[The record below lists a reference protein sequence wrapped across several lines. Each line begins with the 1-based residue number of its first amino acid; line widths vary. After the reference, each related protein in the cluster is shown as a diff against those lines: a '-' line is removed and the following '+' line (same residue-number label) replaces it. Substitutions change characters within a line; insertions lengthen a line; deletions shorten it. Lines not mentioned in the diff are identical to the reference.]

1 MKVIA
6 WTTLSGEVVQKI
18 IGVYICKK
26 YPDATAIRPSQGD
39 KGIDVRI
46 DHEDGTLTVF
56 QIKKFA
62 QTLSSGQKRQ
72 IKDSWDTLVKYI
84 KEEGKQ
90 LREWHLVMP
99 LDPTNENLTWLNEMT
114 AGAGCK
120 TVWDGLAIVEG
131 WAAEMPEV
139 AEYYLFNGQER
150 AQENFE
156 RALSIMRA
164 QSAKNTEAIK
174 TSLKD
179 ICGLLDNLDPN
190 YSYSIHV
197 FSKLDSTGVD
207 VRELL
212 ELPDVVLSEEYF
224 LPDGT
229 RIRIDVLPK
238 YQLAPAIEPITF
250 TVTLL
255 PESEDEKNQV
265 ERFNKLGVPLERIPA
280 QLKGINKAI
289 PFIEVD
295 PNQTGLV
302 YSLPHQNADPSL
314 EVCLSTGADGL
325 ILYEKMFTRGDFGM
339 RWEGHD
345 SSGIMSIVLEAHIDG
360 KWTISFKFLAEEEQR
375 PLNHEAQRVFSF
387 LNSWMLL
394 KQASLMIDGKHT
406 ASIPFD
412 EFGIDQKFIE
422 CGFEL
427 SNALAIIDS
436 ASLEEVVF
444 PKMSSLTN
452 RDVSNIKL
460 NAELIENATQE
471 LPFNEL
477 EFEYSREFCPVD
489 APCILTVIQELKT
502 EVGEKVY
509 RCGYFE
515 AVIPV
520 GAAAKKDN
528 GKTALIATEE
538 YGNTYIRRAV
548 LVQPS
553 NLDCVNQIFGRKVR
567 DVSEWLSFK
576 KNYLEQEPISTN
588 A

>member
-6 WTTLSGEVVQKI
+6 WTTLSGDVVQKI

-26 YPDATAIRPSQGD
+26 YPKATAIRPSQGD

-62 QTLSSGQKRQ
+62 QNLSSGQKRQ
-72 IKDSWDTLVKYI
+72 IKDSWNTLMKYI
-84 KEEGKQ
+84 EEEGKK

-114 AGAGCK
+114 AGAGCEV
-120 TVWDGLAIVEG
+120 VWDGLTIVEG

-156 RALSIMRA
+156 KALSIMRV
-164 QSAKNTEAIK
+164 QSAENTEAIK

-179 ICGLLDNLDPN
+179 ICSLLDSLDPN
-190 YSYSIHV
+190 YSYSIHA
-197 FSKLDSTGVD
+197 FSKHDPAGID
-207 VRELL
+207 VHELL
-212 ELPDVVLSEEYF
+212 ELPGVVLSEEYF

-238 YQLAPAIEPITF
+238 YPLAPAIEPITF

-255 PESEDEKNQV
+255 PESEDERNQV
-265 ERFNKLGVPLERIPA
+265 ERFNKLGVPLKRIPA
-280 QLKGINKAI
+280 QIKGTNKAI
-289 PFIEVD
+289 PFIEVNPD
-295 PNQTGLV
+295 QTGV
-302 YSLPHQNADPSL
+302 IYSLPHQNADPTL
-314 EVCLSTGADGL
+314 EVCLSTGANGL
-325 ILYEKMFTRGDFGM
+325 TFHERMFSRGDSGM

-345 SSGIMSIVLEAHIDG
+345 SSEIMNIALEVHVDG
-360 KWTISFKFLAEEEQR
+360 KWTVSFRFLAEEERR
-375 PLNHEAQRVFSF
+375 PLNHEAQKVFGF

-394 KQASLMIDGKHT
+394 KQASLMIGGRHT
-406 ASIPFD
+406 ANIPFD
-412 EFGIDQKFIE
+412 DFGIDQKFVE

-471 LPFNEL
+471 LPFSEL

-489 APCILTVIQELKT
+489 APCILVVIQELKT
-502 EVGEKVY
+502 EVDEKVY

-520 GAAAKKDN
+520 GAVEKKDT
-528 GKTALIATEE
+528 GKTALVATDE

-548 LVQPS
+548 FVQPS
-553 NLDCVNQIFGRKVR
+553 SLDCVNQIFARKVK
-567 DVSEWLSFK
+567 DVDEWVSFK
-576 KNYLEQEPISTN
+576 KNYLEQDPISTN

>member
-6 WTTLSGEVVQKI
+6 WTTLSGDVVQKI
-18 IGVYICKK
+18 ISVYICKK

-62 QTLSSGQKRQ
+62 QTLSSSQKRQ
-72 IKDSWDTLVKYI
+72 IKDSWDTLIKYL

-99 LDPTNENLTWLNEMT
+99 LDPTNENLTWFYEMT
-114 AGAGCK
+114 ADVGYK
-120 TVWDGLAIVEG
+120 TVWDGLTIVEG

-156 RALSIMRA
+156 KALSIMRT
-164 QSAKNTEAIK
+164 QSAENTEVIK
-174 TSLKD
+174 TSLKN
-179 ICGLLDNLDPN
+179 ICDLLDSLDPN

-197 FSKLDSTGVD
+197 FSKHDSTGVD
-207 VRELL
+207 VHELL
-212 ELPDVVLSEEYF
+212 ELPGVVLSEEYF

-238 YQLAPAIEPITF
+238 YPLASAIEPIIF
-250 TVTLL
+250 TVALL
-255 PESEDEKNQV
+255 PENEDEKNQV

-280 QLKGINKAI
+280 QLKGINKTI
-289 PFIEVD
+289 PFIEID
-295 PNQTGLV
+295 SDQTGV
-302 YSLPHQNADPSL
+302 IYSLPHQSKNPSL
-314 EVCLSTGADGL
+314 EVCLSTGANGL
-325 ILYEKMFTRGDFGM
+325 TFYEIMFSRGDSGM

-345 SSGIMSIVLEAHIDG
+345 SSGIMNIALEAHIDG

-375 PLNHEAQRVFSF
+375 PMNHEAQRVFGF

-394 KQASLMIDGKHT
+394 KQTSLMINGKHT
-406 ASIPFD
+406 ANIPFD
-412 EFGIDQKFIE
+412 EFEIDQKFVD

-460 NAELIENATQE
+460 NAELIENAIQE
-471 LPFNEL
+471 LPFSEL
-477 EFEYSREFCPVD
+477 EFEYSREFCPVA
-489 APCILTVIQELKT
+489 APCILVIVQELKT
-502 EVGEKVY
+502 KVNEKVY

-520 GAAAKKDN
+520 GAVEKKDT
-528 GKTALIATEE
+528 GKTALIATKE
-538 YGNTYIRRAV
+538 YGDMYIRRSV

-553 NLDCVNQIFGRKVR
+553 SLDRVNQIFARKVR
-567 DVSEWLSFK
+567 DVDEWLDFK
-576 KNYLEQEPISTN
+576 KEYLEQESISVDV
-588 A
+588 